1 MCRGRGH
8 GVALVEGMEG
18 LALMGVRRAG
28 IMVGESVCSWGG
40 GRILWDDEALYSTF
54 VGKLGE

>member
-40 GRILWDDEALYSTF
+40 GGSFGMMKHCILHL
-54 VGKLGE
+54 